1 MELALE
7 IYLDFHWVYPSMVT
21 NADQRK
27 WRQIRI
33 SADQWK
39 WRQIRI
45 SSVSCR
51 GAIGQP
57 APGMPRNPLEALFPR
72 PRLRLFRIRPPQRI
86 PDGHRTRPWIDIPN
100 LPVWLFSQAADV
112 RLSLQCPQRFDNRA
126 RCFLCD
132 ILLFNFD
139 KKQAGDVEGA
149 GSRCKHRRYVSGNTI
164 LFFFLHGKCFS
175 SISLVPIKKIFY
187 SAWPVES
194 LESHLTN
201 FFFVVSCGSCRAQW
215 HFQSG

>member
-7 IYLDFHWVYPSMVT
+7 GKFISTFIEFTRPWWRTLT
-21 NADQRK
+21 NRSDVNTYFRWPRK
-27 WRQIRI
+27 WRRIRI
-33 SADQWK
+33 SP
-39 WRQIRI
+39 
-45 SSVSCR
+45 VSCR

-86 PDGHRTRPWIDIPN
+86 PDGHRTRPWIDPPN

-139 KKQAGDVEGA
+139 KKQAGDVEGT
-149 GSRCKHRRYVSGNTI
+149 GSRCKRRRYVSGNTI
-164 LFFFLHGKCFS
+164 FFSLFLHGKCFS
-175 SISLVPIKKIFY
+175 SAISVVPIKNY
-187 SAWPVES
+187 SIVPD
-194 LESHLTN
+194 LL
-201 FFFVVSCGSCRAQW
+201 RA
-215 HFQSG
+215 